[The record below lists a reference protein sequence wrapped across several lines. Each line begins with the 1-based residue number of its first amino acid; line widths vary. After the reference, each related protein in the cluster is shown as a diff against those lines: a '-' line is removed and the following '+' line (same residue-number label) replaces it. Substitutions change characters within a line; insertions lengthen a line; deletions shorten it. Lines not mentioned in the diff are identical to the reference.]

1 MKEARK
7 MNKEE
12 NKDVTVVDQ
21 LVDGESLENSD
32 LPVAKSITENTLS
45 VTQAIILGLALVG
58 AFLGVLDT
66 SIVYTGT
73 VKMAAQLQL
82 NANELSWVQ
91 VSYALTYAG
100 LMLVGGKLG
109 DIYGRKPLFIT
120 SLIIF
125 GLGSLVVGA
134 AANATIMISFRAVQG
149 VGAAILAPNCLAL
162 LTDTFEGK
170 QRQKAIGYYASVI
183 GAGAAVGLVIGGF
196 FATFASWR
204 VGFYI
209 NGPVALI
216 MVVIAAKFLPRAHQQ
231 TGKIDWVGTILSVLA
246 MTSISYGLD
255 GSPWPLPT
263 LLLSLML
270 WVAFIISQGRVSQ
283 PTMPLKIF
291 TDKERMASY
300 LSSLLFS
307 AAAIGFWFYT
317 PQFMQGVLGLTP
329 FMTAL
334 GMVPMAILLFIV
346 AIKARTVVDRWSNA
360 GVMLVGFMIVSLS
373 LAELAVVS
381 RFANYW
387 LLLLG
392 TLGFA
397 IGFAL
402 AFATLATS
410 GLARIQ
416 PDMSGAAS
424 GVYNTARQFGGALGL
439 AIFAAS
445 TTGSIKI
452 ANVFGQAMLIGVG
465 MTLIGLVLV
474 ITLIIPAEKHSR

>member
-1 MKEARK
+1 
-7 MNKEE
+7 MNKTEDKE
-12 NKDVTVVDQ
+12 VAAADR
-21 LVDGESLENSD
+21 LVADESLEDTD
-32 LPVAKSITENTLS
+32 LTESKPIKTNIMSIT
-45 VTQAIILGLALVG
+45 QRIILGLALIG

-82 NANELSWVQ
+82 NANALSWVQ
-91 VSYALTYAG
+91 VAYALTYAG
-100 LMLVGGKLG
+100 FMLVGGKLG
-109 DIYGRKPLFIT
+109 DIYGRKPLFIA

-125 GLGSLVVGA
+125 GIGSLVVGA
-134 AANATIMISFRAVQG
+134 ATNAPIMIGFRAIQG
-149 VGAAILAPNCLAL
+149 IGAAVLAPNCLAL
-162 LTDTFEGK
+162 LTDTFQGK
-170 QRQKAIGYYASVI
+170 ARQRAIGYYASVI

-209 NGPVALI
+209 NGPIALL
-216 MVVIAAKFLPRAHQQ
+216 MVIIAARYLPSAKRQ
-231 TGKIDWVGTILSVLA
+231 TGKIDWIGTILSVLA

-255 GSPWPLPT
+255 GSPWPVMT
-263 LLLSLML
+263 LLISLVL
-270 WVAFIISQGRVSQ
+270 WGAFIISQGRVAH
-283 PTMPLKIF
+283 PTMPLEIF

-300 LSSLLFS
+300 VSSLLFS

-317 PQFMQGVLGLTP
+317 PQFMQKALGLTP

-346 AIKARTVVDRWSNA
+346 AVRARTFVDRWHNSS
-360 GVMLVGFMIVSLS
+360 VMLFGFVVVSLS
-373 LAELAVVS
+373 LAELVVVS

-397 IGFAL
+397 VGFAL

-410 GLARIQ
+410 GLARIRPQ
-416 PDMSGAAS
+416 ISGAAS

-439 AIFAAS
+439 AVFAA
-445 TTGSIKI
+445 TTGRLTNI
-452 ANVFGQAMLIGVG
+452 ADVFGQAMLIGVG
-465 MTLIGLVLV
+465 MTLVGIVLVL
-474 ITLIIPAEKHSR
+474 TLIIPAEKRSA